1 MGGSKTGSVS
11 WSHRLNTRLCVSL
24 TELAVSVC
32 VHRSP
37 FRDGG
42 GVWVLVV
49 MVAAGGGRYSTVDD
63 EAHVH
68 PSPQRSPSASSS
80 SSATGGTLSETGDTQ
95 TPQPHHL
102 TYCRTHHYKTPPPGG
117 LTPFG
122 PYPPAF
128 QLQPAPVTTHPL
140 ETLTLRPTPRPTP
153 PSEATGWANPL
164 STTPPSHLTH
174 EPLTPTRRPDEATS
188 QRTWTALCRPGP

>member
-1 MGGSKTGSVS
+1 M
-11 WSHRLNTRLCVSL
+11 
-24 TELAVSVC
+24 
-32 VHRSP
+32 
-37 FRDGG
+37 
-42 GVWVLVV
+42 VV
-49 MVAAGGGRYSTVDD
+49 KVAAGGGWYSTVDD
-63 EAHVH
+63 QAHVH

-80 SSATGGTLSETGDTQ
+80 SSATGGGTLSETGDTQ

-117 LTPFG
+117 LAPFG

-140 ETLTLRPTPRPTP
+140 ETLTLRLTPRPTP

-174 EPLTPTRRPDEATS
+174 EPLTPTRRPDKATS